1 MRLIVQVIVLSHRPA
16 SRLAMLALIAA
27 FPAACATPRAP
38 PANPFAGAWTTAE
51 RQQIAFR
58 DNTVVVNPPDAPPTA
73 MSTQSCDG
81 AFSFGYAHRGRD
93 ALLGLTPQQ
102 PDLRR
107 KLEAML
113 VRPDY
118 PVAELTCGKGRST
131 YVMLDDRD
139 LVVIHRDRDIGG
151 IERLSRL

>member
-1 MRLIVQVIVLSHRPA
+1 MQVTVFSHRPA
-16 SRLAMLALIAA
+16 SRLAALALIAA
-27 FPAACATPRAP
+27 LPAACATPEA
-38 PANPFAGAWTTAE
+38 PANPFTGAWTTAE

-58 DNTVVVNPPDAPPTA
+58 DNTVVINPPDVPPTA
-73 MSTQSCDG
+73 MSAQSCDG

-118 PVAELTCGKGRST
+118 PVAELTCGEGKST
-131 YVMLDDRD
+131 YVMLDGRD
-139 LVVIHRDRDIGG
+139 LVVIHRDRDIAG
-151 IERLSRL
+151 IERLTRL